1 MILIL
6 TINMLFLTAT
16 EQYFAYLILEKIL
29 SNLAIQRGLLHNKD
43 ILNKQESF
51 IYQSIRLFK
60 RRLLVPNLEKE
71 MFSIKINYENYL
83 YSP

>member
-43 ILNKQESF
+43 ILLIVFHMNRK
-51 IYQSIRLFK
+51 
-60 RRLLVPNLEKE
+60 
-71 MFSIKINYENYL
+71 IKKKGIAYITFRYFTYHIAVISHKN
-83 YSP
+83 

>member
-29 SNLAIQRGLLHNKD
+29 SNLAIQRELLHNKD
-43 ILNKQESF
+43 ILLIVFHMNRK
-51 IYQSIRLFK
+51 IKKKRYRLYHISVFHVSHCSYITQK
-60 RRLLVPNLEKE
+60 LK
-71 MFSIKINYENYL
+71 F
-83 YSP
+83 